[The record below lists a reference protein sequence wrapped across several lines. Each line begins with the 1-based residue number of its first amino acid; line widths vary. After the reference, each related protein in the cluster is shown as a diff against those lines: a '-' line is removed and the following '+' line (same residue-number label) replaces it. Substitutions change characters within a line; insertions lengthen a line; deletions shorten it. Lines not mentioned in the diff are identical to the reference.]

1 MKIIIAPDSYKGSLS
16 AKEICDNLE
25 IGIRNVYNEVEI
37 IKVPM
42 ADGGEGTLDTLID
55 ATNGKKIK
63 TIVNDPLFRNIEAHY
78 GILGN
83 NKTAIIEMSRASG
96 LTLLKMNER
105 NPLVTT
111 TYGTGELILHALNN
125 GCRDFI
131 IAIGGSATNDGGIGL
146 LGALGVRF
154 YDENDMCVELT
165 GGGLYQIRKIDV
177 SGMDPRIKESNFT
190 IATDVQNIL
199 TGVDGAAYIYGPQK
213 GANPLMVLA
222 LDRGLRNFAFIVN
235 KDLGVNIENVKG
247 AGAAGG
253 LGGGLIGIIN
263 GKIKRGIDIVIE
275 YTNLEEKLKDADLVI
290 TGEGRIDNQTQFG
303 KTPYGVAKLAE
314 IYNIPVV
321 AVAGSLGD
329 GYEKLYNLGFSG
341 IFSIID
347 RPMSLDEAIER
358 TPKLLIGIGGSII
371 RLLKAWEIKTSS

>member
-16 AKEICDNLE
+16 AKEVCDNLE
-25 IGIRNVYNEVEI
+25 IGIRNVHKEVEI

-42 ADGGEGTLDTLID
+42 ADGGEGTLETLID

-63 TIVNDPLFRNIEAHY
+63 TIVNDPLFRNIEAQY

-96 LTLLKMNER
+96 LTLLKMHER

-111 TYGTGELILHALNN
+111 TYGTGQLILHALDN

-131 IAIGGSATNDGGIGL
+131 IALGGSATNDGGIGL

-154 YDENDMCVELT
+154 YDENDMYVELT

-177 SGMDPRIKESNFT
+177 SGIDPRVKESSFT

-222 LDRGLRNFAFIVN
+222 LDRGLRNFAFVVN
-235 KDLGVNIENVKG
+235 KDLGVNIENIRG

-253 LGGGLIGIIN
+253 LGGGLVGVLN
-263 GKIKRGIDIVIE
+263 GKIRRGIDIVIE

-314 IYNIPVV
+314 IYNIPVI
-321 AVAGSLGD
+321 AIAGSLGD